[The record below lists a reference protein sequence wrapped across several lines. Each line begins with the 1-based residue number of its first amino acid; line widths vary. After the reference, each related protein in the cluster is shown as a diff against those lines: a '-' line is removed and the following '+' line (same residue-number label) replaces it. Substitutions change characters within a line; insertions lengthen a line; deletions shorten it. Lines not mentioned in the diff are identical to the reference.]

1 MRPLEGRTV
10 VVTRALAQA
19 AEFAAELEGY
29 GARVVACPTIEI
41 VEPESYAE
49 LDEAIENLFGYD
61 WLVFTSANGVDFFLR
76 RLAALGRGV
85 NDLDELRVCAVG
97 TATAE
102 RLTDAHV
109 HVDVVPEEFRA
120 EGVFSALESYL
131 GGREKF
137 DRLNF
142 LLPRASAGRDFLP
155 RALGEAGAR
164 VDAVTAYRT
173 VPPRTTDRAKVEAL
187 LVGGGV
193 DCVTFASP
201 SAVKN
206 FARLFDTHDLAP
218 VLGTARVACIG
229 EVTARTAADHGL
241 RVDIRPAESTAA
253 ALARA
258 VADFFAAEPRPPIA
272 PPPCD
277 TLEVMVNP
285 PDSIDFEETATAA
298 AGIGPDAGERP
309 AEFPRTREQFGKL
322 VGASDPMQRVY
333 TLVEQV
339 ASSSASVLLTGESGT
354 GKEMVARTIHELSP
368 RRDAEF
374 VAINCSAIPETLME
388 SELFGHERGSFTGAS
403 SRRVGCFELANRG
416 TLLLDEIAEMP
427 TPLQAKLLRVL
438 EERTVRRL
446 GGSQEIPVDVRVLAA
461 TNRDPQDAVRSGSF
475 REDLLYRL
483 NVITIEL
490 PPLRQRKDDL
500 PLLAGRFVESLAAR
514 HGRPARRLSPAA
526 LEVLR
531 AHHWPGNVR
540 ELRNVIERAVII
552 CSGDTVERHHIAPYP
567 LDQRARARSED
578 TVMLPVGTP
587 LEEVERQMILRTL
600 QKTDNNKTRAAELLQ
615 ISLKTLHNKLRLY
628 RERGLLPEFERKNLP
643 PAPKSEAND

>member
-1 MRPLEGRTV
+1 MADL
-10 VVTRALAQA
+10 
-19 AEFAAELEGY
+19 
-29 GARVVACPTIEI
+29 
-41 VEPESYAE
+41 PES
-49 LDEAIENLFGYD
+49 I
-61 WLVFTSANGVDFFLR
+61 
-76 RLAALGRGV
+76 
-85 NDLDELRVCAVG
+85 DLEE
-97 TATAE
+97 TAPATESEPA
-102 RLTDAHV
+102 
-109 HVDVVPEEFRA
+109 PE
-120 EGVFSALESYL
+120 
-131 GGREKF
+131 
-137 DRLNF
+137 
-142 LLPRASAGRDFLP
+142 
-155 RALGEAGAR
+155 
-164 VDAVTAYRT
+164 
-173 VPPRTTDRAKVEAL
+173 
-187 LVGGGV
+187 
-193 DCVTFASP
+193 
-201 SAVKN
+201 
-206 FARLFDTHDLAP
+206 THPA
-218 VLGTARVACIG
+218 GTARA
-229 EVTARTAADHGL
+229 
-241 RVDIRPAESTAA
+241 
-253 ALARA
+253 
-258 VADFFAAEPRPPIA
+258 
-272 PPPCD
+272 
-277 TLEVMVNP
+277 
-285 PDSIDFEETATAA
+285 
-298 AGIGPDAGERP
+298 
-309 AEFPRTREQFGKL
+309 REQFGKL
-322 VGASDPMQRVY
+322 VGASAPMQRVY

-339 ASSSASVLLTGESGT
+339 ASSSASVLITGESGT

-427 TPLQAKLLRVL
+427 TALQAKLLRVL

-446 GGSQEIPVDVRVLAA
+446 GGSHEIPIDVRVLAA
-461 TNRDPQDAVRSGSF
+461 TNRDPHESVRSGAF

-490 PPLRQRKDDL
+490 PPLRQRKEDL
-500 PLLAGRFVESLAAR
+500 ALLASRFAESLAAR

-587 LEEVERQMILRTL
+587 LDEVERQMILRTL

-628 RERGLLPEFERKNLP
+628 RERGLLPEFERKYP
-643 PAPKSEAND
+643 PPRSDAHD